1 MAPHD
6 DYRHEMDR
14 LSSEQ
19 VEAILRGRDQ
29 GDPVTGR
36 ALAVVGEIRQ
46 ALLEDLPAG
55 VAQRHLAAIAAAR
68 SGGRAATG
76 QRSRVSSFG
85 RRRLV
90 VALAAA
96 LAVGAGAATALTL
109 RDRPDQPRQPA
120 PTDTPSSVD
129 ETGSP
134 LGGGVP
140 EEGVRSAPNAQG
152 RPRSNHGQEV
162 SDLAR
167 GTDLQGCEK
176 GQAVSDRASEKAGKS
191 LHRADNAGPCHRS
204 DRTSGGSRAS
214 GRGTRASHGQQT
226 EKEARGGGPP
236 PGKGPPGGAGN
247 GPPGPS

>member
-1 MAPHD
+1 MGSHD
-6 DYRHEMDR
+6 DYRHEVER
-14 LSSEQ
+14 LSTEQ
-19 VEAILRGRDQ
+19 VEAILRGRDP
-29 GDPVTGR
+29 GEPVAGR
-36 ALAVVGEIRQ
+36 ALAVVGEIREE
-46 ALLEDLPAG
+46 LLQELPAG

-68 SGGRAATG
+68 SGGRATAG
-76 QRSRVSSFG
+76 QRSRVSPFG

-96 LAVGAGAATALTL
+96 LAVGAGAAAAVTL
-109 RDRPDQPRQPA
+109 QDRPDQPRQPA
-120 PTDTPSSVD
+120 PTDTPSGVD

-134 LGGGVP
+134 VGGGVP
-140 EEGVRSAPNAQG
+140 QEGVRSAPNAQG

-204 DRTSGGSRAS
+204 DRTSSGGRAS
-214 GRGTRASHGQQT
+214 GRGTKASHGQQT
-226 EKEARGGGPP
+226 AKEAREGRAPLGQD
-236 PGKGPPGGAGN
+236 PPGGAGSS
-247 GPPGPS
+247 PPGP